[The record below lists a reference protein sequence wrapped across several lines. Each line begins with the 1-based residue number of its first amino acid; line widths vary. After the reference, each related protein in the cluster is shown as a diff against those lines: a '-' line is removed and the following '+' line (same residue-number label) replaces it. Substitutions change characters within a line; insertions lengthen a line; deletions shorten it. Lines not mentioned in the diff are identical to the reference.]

1 MGDETIKIGKDKKP
15 IISEELCSGCGICVN
30 KCPFNALKII
40 NLPEALKSELVHQFG
55 PNAFRLFRLPL
66 PQKGRVIGL
75 LGKNGIGKTNA
86 LRILAGEL
94 KPNLGNYQSP
104 PDWNG
109 ILSHYKG
116 TEIYNYLKRVAEHR
130 IRASFKPQSI
140 TELES
145 ERKVKDLLESE
156 SERWAQF
163 IKQLGLKEILDK
175 PLNELAGGDLQRVAI
190 AKTLLKDASIYLFD
204 EPSSYLDIYQRLKIA
219 KVIRKFAKEA
229 PVVVV
234 EHDLAVLDFL
244 ADQIHLIYGSAGA
257 YGVVTHLYPQRHA
270 INTYLSGWLK
280 EENIRFAEPI
290 EFVVHPSPIQPYK
303 KPLISYSTFTKAY
316 ESFKLEV
323 RGSTIHQGEVVGVV
337 GPNAI
342 GKTTFIETLVGITEP
357 TEGKIELRAKVSYK
371 PQYLKKDSKDS
382 KCLVKE
388 LISDLQSEFLASEIL
403 HRLNINPLMER
414 RVAELSG
421 GELQSLAIALCL
433 LREADIYMLD
443 EPSSY
448 LDSSQR
454 LRVAK
459 AISWLMKKRS
469 KAALVVGHDVY
480 FIDMIADSLMVFSGE
495 PSRHGVGGGPYDLR
509 KGMNLFLKAI
519 GVTFRRDQE
528 SHRPRVN
535 KPDSRLDREQRE
547 CGEYYYP
554 R

>member
-1 MGDETIKIGKDKKP
+1 MGDETITIGEDKKP
-15 IISEELCSGCGICVN
+15 IISEELCIGCGICVN

-55 PNAFRLFRLPL
+55 PNAFRLYRLPL

-75 LGKNGIGKTNA
+75 LGKNGIGKTTA
-86 LRILAGEL
+86 LKILSGEM
-94 KPNLGNYQSP
+94 KPNLGNYETP
-104 PDWNG
+104 PDWKQV
-109 ILSHYKG
+109 LLHYKG
-116 TEIYNYLKRVAEHR
+116 TELYNYLKLLTEHK
-130 IRASFKPQSI
+130 IKPSFKNQYI

-145 ERKVKDLLESE
+145 EKKVKDLLEHGSKRFDE
-156 SERWAQF
+156 FVKKLEIEA
-163 IKQLGLKEILDK
+163 ILDK
-175 PLNELAGGDLQRVAI
+175 PLNELSGGDLQRVAI
-190 AKTLLKDASIYLFD
+190 AKTLMKEASIYLFD

-219 KVIRKFAKEA
+219 KVIRGFAKEA

-257 YGVVTHLYPQRHA
+257 YGIITNLYPQRHA

-280 EENIRFAEPI
+280 EENVRFAEPFKFI
-290 EFVVHPSPIQPYK
+290 IHPSAVRSYN
-303 KPLISYSTFTKAY
+303 KPLINYSTFAKAY
-316 ESFKLEV
+316 DGFRLEV
-323 RGSTIHQGEVVGVV
+323 KGSTIHQGEVVGVL

-342 GKTTFIETLVGITEP
+342 GKTTFVKTLAGIIEP
-357 TEGKIELRAKVSYK
+357 TEGKIELKAKVSYK
-371 PQYLKKDSKDS
+371 PQYLKKTSKTS
-382 KCLVKE
+382 QHTVGE
-388 LISDLQSEFLASEIL
+388 LISSFQSEVLSSEIL
-403 HRLNINPLMER
+403 HRLNIDPLMER
-414 RVAELSG
+414 SLSELSG
-421 GELQSLAIALCL
+421 GELQTIAIALCL

-454 LRVAK
+454 LQVAK
-459 AISWLMKKRS
+459 SITWTMEKRS
-469 KAALVVGHDVY
+469 KAALVVDHDVY

-495 PSRHGVGGGPYDLR
+495 PSKYGIGEGPFDMR
-509 KGMNLFLKAI
+509 RGMNMFLKEVR
-519 GVTFRRDQE
+519 VTFRRDQE
-528 SHRPRVN
+528 THRPRVN